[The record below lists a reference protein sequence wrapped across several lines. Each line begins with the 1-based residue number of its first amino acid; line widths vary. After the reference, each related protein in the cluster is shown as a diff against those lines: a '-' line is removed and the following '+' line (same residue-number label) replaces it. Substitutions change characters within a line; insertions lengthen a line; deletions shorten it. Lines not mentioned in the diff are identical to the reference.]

1 MRHLY
6 FNETIQEALFTPRI
20 HHQLLPMRL
29 EYEENFPK
37 KIVEELGQI
46 GHQMFAG
53 KRETGFASVTAVARD
68 GNELSAIF
76 DPRRGG
82 SAEIF

>member
-6 FNETIQEALFTPRI
+6 FNETIQKALFAPRI

-29 EYEENFPK
+29 EYEEGFPEQ
-37 KIVEELGQI
+37 IVEELGKI
-46 GHQMFAG
+46 GHEMFAANT
-53 KRETGFASVTAVARD
+53 KTGFASLTAVARD
-68 GNELSAIF
+68 GDEYIAIF

-82 SAEIF
+82 SAEVF